1 MKNILSYTPGTKI
14 KGKEI
19 KEWILYNINHQ
30 TSLSAEAKKMTKY
43 LNIDDEKEY
52 IISKGTYQESA
63 RSYQVIKT
71 E

>member
-1 MKNILSYTPGTKI
+1 MKNILSYTSDTKI

-30 TSLSAEAKKMTKY
+30 TSLSREAKKMEKY
-43 LNIDDEKEY
+43 LNIDDDQEY
-52 IISKGTYQESA
+52 IINKGTYQASA
-63 RSYQVIKT
+63 RSYQIIRV